1 MDVLRLLMTRT
12 PLQFLLRAGTRRFGR
27 LLMYHR
33 VVDDGCSPI
42 LRGLLSGAITCSA
55 FRRQLDYLGR
65 HYQVVSLNELL
76 AQRNDPGGKVAITF
90 DDGYADN
97 CLHAMP
103 LLKKRQMP
111 ATVFMIA
118 GLMES
123 GSGVWRDR
131 LARTIADNG
140 PADLKLDD
148 GDGVKVF
155 PFQGD
160 YGRQMKAAEQWLH
173 GLSAQQ
179 REAVLAGRPDVEED
193 RFLDVEE
200 LKELERNRI
209 KIESHTVDHSYLP
222 DLDKV
227 AARRELAESRSL
239 LEQVLESPVDLLAY
253 PYGGYNS
260 QIQALAREAGYRA
273 ALAADRGLMR
283 PDTDLF
289 AIPRI
294 GTREA
299 FDRFQ
304 YRIIQYYRAA

>member
-1 MDVLRLLMTRT
+1 MDVLRLLMIRP

-27 LLMYHR
+27 VLMYHR

-65 HYQVVSLNELL
+65 HYEVVGLDELL
-76 AQRNDPGGKVAITF
+76 AQRDDPGGKVAITF

-97 CLHAMP
+97 YLHAMP
-103 LLKKRQMP
+103 LLKERQMP

-131 LARTIADNG
+131 LARTIADKG
-140 PADLKLDD
+140 PADLRLDD
-148 GDGVKVF
+148 GDGVRTF
-155 PFQGD
+155 PFQGH
-160 YGRQMKAAEQWLH
+160 YGRQMKAAEQWLQ

-179 REAVLAGRPDVEED
+179 REAVLAERPDADED
-193 RFLDVEE
+193 RFLDVAE
-200 LKELERNRI
+200 LKALERNRI
-209 KIESHTVDHSYLP
+209 KIESHTVNHSYLP
-222 DLDKV
+222 DLDEA

-239 LEQVLESPVDLLAY
+239 LEQALGSPVDLLAY

-260 QIQALAREAGYRA
+260 QIQALSRKAGYRA
-273 ALAADRGLMR
+273 ALGAERGLLR

-294 GTREA
+294 GTREP
-299 FDRFQ
+299 FDRFR
-304 YRIIQYYRAA
+304 YRITQYYKAA

>member
-27 LLMYHR
+27 VLMYHR

-65 HYQVVSLNELL
+65 HYQVVSLGELL
-76 AQRNDPGGKVAITF
+76 AQRDDPGGKVAITF

-97 CLHAMP
+97 FLHAMP
-103 LLKKRQMP
+103 LLKARQMP

-118 GLMES
+118 GLMNS
-123 GSGVWRDR
+123 GNGVWRDR

-140 PADLKLDD
+140 PADLQLDA
-148 GDGVKVF
+148 GGSVRTF
-155 PFQGD
+155 PFEGD
-160 YGRQMKAAEQWLH
+160 YGLQMKTAEQWLH

-179 REAVLAGRPDVEED
+179 REAVLADQRSIDED

-209 KIESHTVDHSYLP
+209 KIESHTVNHSYLP
-222 DLDKV
+222 DLDGA

-239 LEQVLESPVDLLAY
+239 LEQALGSPVDFLAY
-253 PYGGYNS
+253 PYGGYDS

-273 ALAADRGLMR
+273 ALAAERGLLR
-283 PDTDLF
+283 PDTALF

-294 GTREA
+294 GTREP
-299 FDRFQ
+299 FDRFKR
-304 YRIIQYYRAA
+304 RITQYYKAA